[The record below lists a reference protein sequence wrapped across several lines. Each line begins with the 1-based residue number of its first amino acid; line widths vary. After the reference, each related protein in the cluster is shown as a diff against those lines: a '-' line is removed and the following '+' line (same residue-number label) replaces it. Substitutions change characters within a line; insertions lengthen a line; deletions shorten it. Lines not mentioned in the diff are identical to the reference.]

1 MQRSD
6 STVSTKRS
14 SRPTTNSELFPKL
27 RSIDKPIRKRFKAS
41 KKTPVTHLNANTTN
55 FRALVQQFTG
65 FRSAG
70 GYKGPINL
78 NFGVPTQENDFN
90 ERLKIS
96 PLGYNYYTKKTHEQQ
111 QKLEDK
117 KFHEDEAV
125 FFSYDT
131 NFVSD
136 DAFVSTFSNPTSD
149 DQLTLDDF
157 DIDNICLQ
165 DLPGNMI
172 NDDFWGY

>member
-6 STVSTKRS
+6 GIVSTKRS
-14 SRPTTNSELFPKL
+14 YPPTTNTELFPKL

-65 FRSAG
+65 CRSAG
-70 GYKGPINL
+70 SYKGPINL

-90 ERLKIS
+90 ESLTIS
-96 PLGYNYYTKKTHEQQ
+96 LLGYNYYTKKTHEQQ
-111 QKLEDK
+111 QQLEDK
-117 KFHEDEAV
+117 KFLEDEAG

-136 DAFVSTFSNPTSD
+136 DAFVSTFSKPTSD
-149 DQLTLDDF
+149 DQLTLDAF
-157 DIDNICLQ
+157 DIDNISSQ
-165 DLPGNMI
+165 DLSGTMI